1 MSLKIGEL
9 RDVQPLAETTER
21 MIVHPYAASELARVL
36 HGIRAGGTI
45 LLAGEAGVGKS
56 TVAAELAASVAEA
69 RRGLSYWLDRDHL
82 FSRSHARIDRVVLV
96 EERDPDDPDYEPLTW
111 ATAFGQVPA
120 DAACIVIDSLET
132 WANTYAE
139 QAAFARAVS
148 GHGASVKLV
157 LAGTNAAGDVESVA
171 RLRRVGDAVVV
182 LDASSWLVRKCR
194 WLPGCPQRFPRQRLN
209 DREEPPEDEEPPSVL
224 H

>member
-1 MSLKIGEL
+1 
-9 RDVQPLAETTER
+9 
-21 MIVHPYAASELARVL
+21 MIVHPYDAELARVL

-56 TVAAELAASVAEA
+56 TVAAECAAAVAEA
-69 RRGLSYWLDRDHL
+69 RRGLAYWLDRDQQAHDLIAAL
-82 FSRSHARIDRVVLV
+82 FARSHAPIDRVVLV
-96 EERDPDDPDYEPLTW
+96 EERDLDDPEYAPLSW
-111 ATAFGQVPA
+111 ATAFEQVPA

-148 GHGASVKLV
+148 GHAATVKLV
-157 LAGTNAAGDVESVA
+157 LAGTNAAGDVEGVA

-209 DREEPPEDEEPPSVL
+209 DRDEPPEDEAPPHVM